1 MSQNPPAE
9 NWLIEC
15 VGVKWHVNP
24 CGSFCAVSQRKGEK
38 EEIVDEV
45 KERDREVKETEM
57 KVIKTVPL
65 YPYLL
70 QG

>member
-1 MSQNPPAE
+1 MGHFVQSPKE
-9 NWLIEC
+9 
-15 VGVKWHVNP
+15 
-24 CGSFCAVSQRKGEK
+24 GEKK

-57 KVIKTVPL
+57 KEIKTVPL